1 MKKFLPFI
9 LILTVFLNFGCS
21 DLISGNSNSGT
32 GNAVKVT
39 GINISSE
46 QYLELDIAA
55 SSTTKT
61 SQITANIEPADADNK
76 NILYTSDDE
85 NIATVDKNG
94 LITAHAAGTANILVI
109 SEANPSIFAIVA
121 VVVLNSDTGETPV
134 INKVLSVEVNA
145 RDINLDLNET
155 AGISS
160 FQITTTVKPDN
171 LEEQYKTL
179 YFNSSDNNIVQV
191 DNTGLV
197 TAKSTGNAVITIT
210 AETNPEIREEIN
222 VTVVNTT
229 GAVIDKPTQII
240 INQNNIELDINPALD
255 KKSFQINAVVK
266 PDELEESKKALI
278 YRSDNTNIAEV
289 DDTGLITANSIGE
302 ALITITAVENPEVSA
317 VVNAKVID
325 TTSIDKPASIILNL
339 SVVEL
344 DVNPVKNNDTF
355 QIETT
360 FLPAGLDESKKGVIY
375 ESNSK
380 NVADV
385 DINGLVTAKSAGN
398 AVITVTSTVDSSITA
413 TLNVTVNDTT
423 GEVVEVSDISVDME
437 SITLDLTDKIM
448 DKITATA
455 LPVDA
460 DNRNLKYTIEPATL
474 ASINNIGEITAR
486 NTGSGNIIITSE
498 SNPAVIKTIPLNIT
512 NSAADNGQVVPIT
525 ALGFEETG
533 LILKVGETYQLTP
546 KFTPPN
552 TTQRNIFFDL
562 NTAFYG
568 DYIDLDRNTGIIT
581 AKAVGIAWPEIKSN
595 DTSFYPPADIR
606 VQVVDENGP
615 IELKGI
621 TVSPKTLTVNKDSYL
636 GYFGKNIAI
645 NYEPSNTTQKGLKFI
660 SESPLITINEN
671 GIARAAN
678 QTGTAVVKVQST
690 EKPELYDTVTVNII
704 DPFDKEPPVYN
715 DINPSEMEAYP
726 ERMYIK
732 IMFDAKSSIGDLYS
746 ETDRVGIRGLDFQT
760 SSGAGTLL
768 EEPVQGYVYPYGYC
782 EKYRCYEGKDILENM
797 AIAKKNIGITYY
809 VGNNGLYT
817 PVKQS
822 GITNYELYLVLFKT
836 AGVAYTRST
845 INLPIDWS
853 KYDAAIHK
861 NAVKFHIKINDK
873 IATAE
878 FIGFENK

>member
-1 MKKFLPFI
+1 MKKYLPII
-9 LILTVFLNFGCS
+9 LILTMFLNFGCDNS
-21 DLISGNSNSGT
+21 TSGSSSSNT
-32 GNAVKVT
+32 DTTVKVT
-39 GINISSE
+39 GINITSE
-46 QYLELDIAA
+46 KYVKLDIAA
-55 SSTTKT
+55 ASTSKT
-61 SQITANIEPADADNK
+61 SQITAHVEPADADNK
-76 NILYTSDDE
+76 NILYASDDE
-85 NIATVDKNG
+85 NTATVDENG
-94 LITAHAAGTANILVI
+94 LITAKNTGLANISVI
-109 SEANPSIFAIVA
+109 SAANSAIFDTVA
-121 VVVLNSDTGETPV
+121 VEVINSDTGEEPV
-134 INKVLSVEVNA
+134 VNKVLAVEVNTKN
-145 RDINLDLNET
+145 INLDLNET

-160 FQITTTVKPDN
+160 FQIITTVKPED
-171 LEEQYKTL
+171 LEEQYRTL

-197 TAKSTGNAVITIT
+197 TAKSVGNAVITIT
-210 AETNPEIREEIN
+210 AETNPEIKEEIN
-222 VTVVNTT
+222 VQVVDTT
-229 GAVIDKPTQII
+229 AGVADKPTQII
-240 INQNNIELDINPALD
+240 ITQDNIELDINPALD

-289 DDTGLITANSIGE
+289 DEMGNITANSIGE
-302 ALITITAVENPEVSA
+302 TFITITAVENTEVSA
-317 VVNAKVID
+317 VVNVKVID
-325 TTSIDKPASIILNL
+325 TTSADKPASIILNL
-339 SVVEL
+339 SAVEL

-360 FLPAGLDESKKGVIY
+360 FLPAGLDESKKGVLY

-385 DINGLVTAKSAGN
+385 DTNGLVTAKSAGN
-398 AVITVTSTVDSSITA
+398 AVIKVTSTVDSSIAA
-413 TLNVTVNDTT
+413 TLNITVKDTT

-437 SITLDLTDKIM
+437 NVTLDLTDKIT

-455 LPVDA
+455 LPVEA
-460 DNRNLKYTIEPATL
+460 ANRNLNYKIEPATL

-498 SNPAVIKTIPLNIT
+498 SNPNITKSIPLSIT
-512 NSAADNGQVVPIT
+512 NSAAENGQEVPIT
-525 ALGFEETG
+525 GLGFEETG

-546 KFTPPN
+546 KFTPAN

-568 DYIDLDRNTGIIT
+568 EYIDLDKTTGLIT
-581 AKAVGIAWPEIKSN
+581 AKAVGVAWPEIKSY

-615 IELKGI
+615 IELKGL
-621 TVSPKTLTVNKDSYL
+621 TVSPKTLTVNVDSYL
-636 GYFGKNIAI
+636 GYFGNNIAV

-660 SESPLITINEN
+660 SESPLVTINEN
-671 GIARAAN
+671 GIARVGK
-678 QTGTAVVKVQST
+678 QTGTATVKVQST
-690 EKPELYDTVTVNII
+690 EKPELYDTVTLNII
-704 DPFDKEPPVYN
+704 DPFDKEPPVHN
-715 DINPSEMEAYP
+715 DINPSDMNAHP

-732 IMFDAKSSIGDLYS
+732 IMFDAESSIGDLYS
-746 ETDRVGIRGLDFQT
+746 ESDRVGVRGLDFQT
-760 SSGAGTLL
+760 NSGAGTLL
-768 EEPVQGYVYPYGYC
+768 EEPVQGYIYPYGYC
-782 EKYRCYEGKDILENM
+782 EKYRCYEGKDILENIS
-797 AIAKKNIGITYY
+797 IAKKNIGITYY

-836 AGVAYTRST
+836 TGVAYTRPT
-845 INLPIDWS
+845 LNLAIDWS
-853 KYDAAIHK
+853 KYNPAIHK
-861 NAVKFHIKINDK
+861 NAVKFHIKIKDK